1 MLIGSGTSVVV
12 HRTFIV
18 NLLRYIYRFTVKNQ
32 IYIQNLSIQRQTDI
46 VLMESSIILIH
57 LSLDGKYFFRF
68 CT

>member
-12 HRTFIV
+12 HSTFIV

-46 VLMESSIILIH
+46 VLMETSIILIH
-57 LSLDGKYFFRF
+57 LSL
-68 CT
+68 

>member
-18 NLLRYIYRFTVKNQ
+18 NILRYIYRFTVKNQ

-46 VLMESSIILIH
+46 VLMETSIILIH
-57 LSLDGKYFFRF
+57 LSL
-68 CT
+68 